1 MSVIFAYIGPETLLP
16 LGSVLAAIGGL
27 FLFFWRY
34 TGGLVIGLF
43 RRKPKDGEA
52 S

>member
-1 MSVIFAYIGPETLLP
+1 MSLFFAYIGPETLLP

-34 TGGLVIGLF
+34 TGGLIINLF
-43 RRKPKDGEA
+43 RKKPKDDEA
-52 S
+52 I